1 MFSIIIPI
9 YNTEKYIRECLDSLL
24 REEVD
29 IEIIIIN
36 DGSTDN
42 SDEIIKEYLDKGN
55 IKYFYQENSGVSK
68 ARNLGISKATGD
80 YIMFLDSDDY
90 IKKGALKTINEK
102 ISKYKPDCVIYGH
115 EKFNNKGPISIEN
128 LDFLEE
134 NKVYSSN
141 DILRYVLNLK
151 IRGYICDKI
160 FRRSIWIDNSVRFDS
175 KKYCEDWYPTTL
187 CIEKSK
193 SIIVIKEDLY
203 CYRQHEE
210 SAMHTKDMEVVI
222 GYNEAVNQILNS
234 LDEKVSEE
242 SIIAFKGNT
251 FGEIVSGYNEN
262 YEGNHIY
269 SDFKKEGFLNIHG
282 SEVMKVLLNNQVNN
296 RNKVSIILW
305 KLRIYSIVK
314 RILWNK

>member
-24 REEVD
+24 KENVD

-42 SDEIIKEYLDKGN
+42 SSEIIKEYLGKGN

-90 IKKGALKTINEK
+90 IKKGALKLINEK
-102 ISKYKPDCVIYGH
+102 ISKYNPDCIIYGH
-115 EKFNNKGPISIEN
+115 EKFNDQGTISIEN

-134 NKVYSSN
+134 DRIYSSKE
-141 DILRYVLNLK
+141 ILKYVLNLR

-160 FRRSIWIDNSVRFDS
+160 FKRTIWVNNNIYFDS

-187 CIEKSK
+187 CIEKSEN
-193 SIIVIKEDLY
+193 IVAIKDDLY
-203 CYRQHEE
+203 CYRQHKE
-210 SAMHTKDMEVVI
+210 SAMHTKDIEVVI
-222 GYNEAVNQILNS
+222 GYNEAVNQILDS
-234 LDEKVSEE
+234 LDEKASDE

-251 FGEIVSGYNEN
+251 FGEIISGYNEN
-262 YEGNHIY
+262 YEGNNIY
-269 SDFKKEGFLNIHG
+269 SDFKKEGFLTINC
-282 SEVMKVLLNNQVNN
+282 SETMKVLFNNQVTN
-296 RNKVSIILW
+296 RNKISIILW
-305 KLRIYSIVK
+305 KLRLYSIIKKVF
-314 RILWNK
+314 WNK